1 MHQAR
6 RVRRQTMDS
15 SAATITC
22 LPRLRRRQA
31 TFDTPMSMSL
41 FNRLREVL
49 LRLIMISSAVSRTTE
64 THQAPPARVH
74 QNLDSHRSEAVKDC
88 IEFFKRSAVVK
99 QAETSE
105 CSDGSDGYKDLC
117 S

>member
-1 MHQAR
+1 MHQAK
-6 RVRRQTMDS
+6 RVRRQTMDP

-22 LPRLRRRQA
+22 LPRLRHRQA
-31 TFDTPMSMSL
+31 TFDTPMSL

-49 LRLIMISSAVSRTTE
+49 LRLIMLSSAVSRTIE
-64 THQAPPARVH
+64 THQAPPARVY
-74 QNLDSHRSEAVKDC
+74 QSLDSHRSEAVKDC
-88 IEFFKRSAVVK
+88 IEFFKRSAVVR

-105 CSDGSDGYKDLC
+105 CSDGNDGYKDLC